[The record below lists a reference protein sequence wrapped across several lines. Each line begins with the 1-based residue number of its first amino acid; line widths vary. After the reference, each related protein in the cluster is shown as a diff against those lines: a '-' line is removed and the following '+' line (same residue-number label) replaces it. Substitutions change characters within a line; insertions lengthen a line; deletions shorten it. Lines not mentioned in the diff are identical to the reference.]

1 MTATQYFTT
10 PKLHINTANF
20 EKAVMQTTKKV
31 LVKSF
36 IAKNKPIEEKEC
48 HRLNHVIVTFLS
60 LEIAS
65 SLLVL
70 SERRIISAKDVK
82 YFDKLAGND
91 VDYIENG
98 YRKAG
103 QIEHFTKDFERVV
116 NTFNTLAAKSVSEFQ
131 AKSDPVLV
139 DLLALI
145 YEIKH
150 IQTAIPI
157 LCRVVG
163 KVPMPNTMRIL
174 REKIL
179 ELESAFMK
187 RYAEVSNS
195 RTFDFNRFQK
205 TFVRIAGM
213 TNKEFTEFTEQL
225 N

>member
-10 PKLHINTANF
+10 PKLQLQPANF

-31 LVKSF
+31 LVKNF
-36 IAKNKPIEEKEC
+36 LAKNQPIDEQEC
-48 HRLNHVIVTFLS
+48 HRLNHIIVTLLS

-116 NTFNTLAAKSVSEFQ
+116 NTFNTLALKSVSEFQ
-131 AKSDPVLV
+131 AKSDPMLV

-150 IQTAIPI
+150 IQTVIPI

-163 KVPMPNTMRIL
+163 KVPQPNTMRIL
-174 REKIL
+174 REKIT
-179 ELESAFMK
+179 EIEAVFMK
-187 RYAEVSNS
+187 RYAGVSNS
-195 RTFDFNRFQK
+195 KIFDFNRFQK

-213 TNKEFTEFTEQL
+213 TNKEFTEFTEGL
-225 N
+225 K